1 MRGTAWMALVMV
13 LAALLCGCATAG
25 KLQSPDVGMTKAL
38 ALSDEER
45 ADLARTGTEAEVAR
59 LLDREVEAK
68 LPTSLALARLY
79 SGYYRSRP
87 DLTRVPVAER
97 ELWQEMSSEHAMIEG
112 VQAVTS
118 LTVDREDDEP
128 VALSDLR
135 LAAARQGCELLL
147 VYVQGDGSV
156 DNYNDA
162 AVLYWTFVGL
172 WLVPGNVVEHETVY
186 NGILVD
192 CRSGAILGTATGDAR
207 DRRVTA
213 AAYTG
218 AAGDGAERK
227 ARGEAFH
234 EFRDNCDRLLGQLTA
249 RARSAAAP

>member
-1 MRGTAWMALVMV
+1 MRGTTWMALAVVSAV
-13 LAALLCGCATAG
+13 LLSGCATAG
-25 KLQSPDVGMTKAL
+25 KLQCPDVGMTKTL
-38 ALSDEER
+38 ALSDKER
-45 ADLARTGTEAEVAR
+45 ADLARTGTEAEVAL
-59 LLDREVEAK
+59 LLDREVEAQ
-68 LPTSLALARLY
+68 LPTSLALARLH
-79 SGYYRSRP
+79 SGYYGGRP

-97 ELWQEMSSEHAMIEG
+97 EQWQQMAADHGRIVG

-147 VYVQGDGSV
+147 VYVQGEGSV
-156 DNYNDA
+156 DNLNDA
-162 AVLYWTFVGL
+162 AVLYWTLVGL

-218 AAGDGAERK
+218 AAADGAARK
-227 ARGEAFH
+227 AREEAFN
-234 EFRDNCDRLLGQLTA
+234 EFRDNCDRLLGQVTA
-249 RARSAAAP
+249 PPAASP